1 MYQLRVWIHNDI
13 RFLSFSLC
21 IPPCYRPRAQR
32 VSLAAQ
38 RRLVGTSG
46 TVKYT
51 GLKPKKSA
59 WITPRF
65 YYDDKRKIGSSR
77 RSRPRVQCI
86 YSYFVVKSKV
96 IKEGGEENQIA
107 YATLIRWSRLSQTM
121 AYICLLYLLFFLLHR
136 VASSTEEN
144 KNKLYRLCV
153 CVMFFTEPIRRP

>member
-1 MYQLRVWIHNDI
+1 MYQLRVFIHNDI
-13 RFLSFSLC
+13 RFLSFSFC
-21 IPPCYRPRAQR
+21 ISPCYRPRAQR
-32 VSLAAQ
+32 VSLSGPATTC
-38 RRLVGTSG
+38 RNVGHG
-46 TVKYT
+46 KIYGVE
-51 GLKPKKSA
+51 PKKSA

-65 YYDDKRKIGSSR
+65 YYVDKRKIGSSR

-96 IKEGGEENQIA
+96 IKEGEEGNQIA
-107 YATLIRWSRLSQTM
+107 YAILIRWSRLSQTM
-121 AYICLLYLLFFLLHR
+121 AYICSLYLLFFLLRR